1 MNEGPSVGD
10 ILIGI
15 FVILFG
21 LCIAFAGG
29 GCTVMLVGGIAGP
42 GGGWGPDYGIAALLL
57 VVSLAILALGA
68 FLIWVGFKLMTG
80 RYRK

>member
-1 MNEGPSVGD
+1 MNQGPTVGD

-21 LCIAFAGG
+21 LCITLVGG
-29 GCTVMLVGGIAGP
+29 GCTVLLGGYLGQ
-42 GGGWGPDYGIAALLL
+42 GSQDGSLAALLL
-57 VVSLAILALGA
+57 VSLAVLALGL
-68 FLIWVGFKLMTG
+68 FVTWIGFKTMTG

>member
-1 MNEGPSVGD
+1 MSDGPNVGD

-21 LCIAFAGG
+21 LCITLAGG
-29 GCTVMLVGGIAGP
+29 GCTV
-42 GGGWGPDYGIAALLL
+42 LLL
-57 VVSLAILALGA
+57 GELNSSGSQGLGFLLLISLGLLALGL
-68 FLIWVGFKLMTG
+68 FVTWVGFKLASG